1 MQIVVGEAYR
11 MMRNEIRVEPNNQEP
26 VDEEMFTQSMQEQ
39 PIDSPIALLK
49 EEVGDLVDPLPDDD
63 EDPICQIVEDVPE
76 EEAEPLDDAPETD
89 FEMPEV
95 EMEMAECEG
104 EVYTGAATEEDDE
117 LVIANAEDEDS
128 NA

>member
-11 MMRNEIRVEPNNQEP
+11 MMRNEIRVAPDDQEP
-26 VDEEMFTQSMQEQ
+26 VDEEMFTQSLREQ

-49 EEVGDLVDPLPDDD
+49 EEVAELGVAE
-63 EDPICQIVEDVPE
+63 EDPICEIVEANVDDE
-76 EEAEPLDDAPETD
+76 LLDDAPEAD

-104 EVYTGAATEEDDE
+104 EVYTGANADDDE
-117 LVIANAEDEDS
+117 LVIANDDDS